1 MRKFRFNLDKV
12 LELKIYHERQA
23 ELKLG
28 EATGKCNALNR
39 QIEGKNL
46 EKREAFSNRRPD
58 GNDLGSFFYIEFYTQ
73 RMDRKIEQLKDE
85 LRHAE
90 KERLQ
95 AQQVFMEASKKRKIL
110 ESLKDRMRRNYY
122 RDQKKLE
129 QKVLDEISS
138 AMYIRTLEDAV

>member
-12 LELKIYHERQA
+12 LELRAYHERQA
-23 ELKLG
+23 EIKLG

-39 QIEGKNL
+39 RIEEKNL

-73 RMDRKIEQLKDE
+73 RMDRKIDQLKDE
-85 LRHAE
+85 LKLAE
-90 KERLQ
+90 EERRR
-95 AQQVFMEASKKRKIL
+95 AQQIFLEASKKRKIL
-110 ESLKDRMRRNYY
+110 ESLRDRMRQNYY
-122 RDQKKLE
+122 KEQKKLE